1 MRSGCCDDIRAA
13 ARLLHPEATKKERAN
28 GGGKA
33 PERFLRFLQSAGR
46 SGHSAP
52 LAGAGGVPFFFPYLG
67 ARGLTPQDTV
77 LSSTRPIL
85 VFPRHL
91 TAVRPALDRHK
102 RSCAVNREGCP
113 SVS

>member
-33 PERFLRFLQSAGR
+33 PARFLRFLQSAGR

-52 LAGAGGVPFFFPYLG
+52 LAGAGGFLSFFSSCG
-67 ARGLTPQDTV
+67 APGLAPGAKV
-77 LSSTRPIL
+77 LSCRRPIL
-85 VFPRHL
+85 DFAPNL
-91 TAVRPALDRHK
+91 AVRQRAFSRH
-102 RSCAVNREGCP
+102 RMTVAQGGARLA
-113 SVS
+113 

>member
-33 PERFLRFLQSAGR
+33 PARFLRFLQSARR

-52 LAGAGGVPFFFPYLG
+52 LAGAGGVLFFFFVWGAPGLAPEPHVFSFKRPTFFFP
-67 ARGLTPQDTV
+67 P
-77 LSSTRPIL
+77 PP
-85 VFPRHL
+85 FCPP
-91 TAVRPALDRHK
+91 TALYP
-102 RSCAVNREGCP
+102 
-113 SVS
+113 

>member
-52 LAGAGGVPFFFPYLG
+52 LAGAGGFLSFFSDCG
-67 ARGLTPQDTV
+67 ARGPTPIAKILFSGRPQFAFS
-77 LSSTRPIL
+77 LHISTEK
-85 VFPRHL
+85 H
-91 TAVRPALDRHK
+91 AVSPNK
-102 RSCAVNREGCP
+102 RTGDE
-113 SVS
+113 

>member
-46 SGHSAP
+46 AGHSAP
-52 LAGAGGVPFFFPYLG
+52 LAGAGGLLFFFSDWG
-67 ARGLTPQDTV
+67 ARGLTPEATV
-77 LSSTRPIL
+77 LFWRRPIFVL
-85 VFPRHL
+85 PPHL
-91 TAVRPALDRHK
+91 ASERRAFDRNK
-102 RSCAVNREGCP
+102 QTCAEGGE
-113 SVS
+113 

>member
-52 LAGAGGVPFFFPYLG
+52 LAGAGGFLFFFLRLG
-67 ARGLTPQDTV
+67 PRGLPPRTTSLSCRRPLLV
-77 LSSTRPIL
+77 LT
-85 VFPRHL
+85 RHL
-91 TAVRPALDRHK
+91 PAHPH
-102 RSCAVNREGCP
+102 VF
-113 SVS
+113 